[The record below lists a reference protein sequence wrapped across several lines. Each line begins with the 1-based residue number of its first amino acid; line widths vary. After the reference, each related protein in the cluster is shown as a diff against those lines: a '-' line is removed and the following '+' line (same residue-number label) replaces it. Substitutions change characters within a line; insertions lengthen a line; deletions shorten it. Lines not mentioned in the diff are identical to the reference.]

1 MSKEKVQ
8 RTNTYR
14 VGCIVMIALVVVI
27 ILLWFVS
34 TKLWFTPTHMV
45 ETKFS
50 STEQQYIFD
59 YLSIESDSAR
69 IKKVE
74 FSHAREHVF
83 WVYVSG
89 LTEKDLENEYTAD
102 EYEPM
107 HYTKNATE
115 FPDTIECEF
124 VEENG
129 ERMAKFVLCLY
140 DETLYETVR

>member
-8 RTNTYR
+8 RTNIYR
-14 VGCIVMIALVVVI
+14 VGCIVMIAIVVVI
-27 ILLWFVS
+27 ILLWFMS

-59 YLSIESDSAR
+59 FLAIESERAT
-69 IKKVE
+69 IEKVE

-83 WVYVSG
+83 LVYVSG
-89 LTEKDLENEYTAD
+89 LTEKDLEKEYTPD
-102 EYEPM
+102 KYELM
-107 HYTKNATE
+107 QYTKNTAE

-124 VEENG
+124 IEEKG
-129 ERMAKFVLCLY
+129 KQLVKFCLCLY
-140 DETLYETVR
+140 DETLYEIVK